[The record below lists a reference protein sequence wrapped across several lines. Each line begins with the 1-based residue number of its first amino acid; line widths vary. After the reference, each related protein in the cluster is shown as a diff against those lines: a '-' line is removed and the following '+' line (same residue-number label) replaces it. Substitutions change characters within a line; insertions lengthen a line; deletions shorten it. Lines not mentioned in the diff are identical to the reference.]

1 MRGSIILK
9 RSMDDAIIFTN
20 NHGSHVYRISDLLA
34 GLLPIDKN
42 LYYDNEG
49 WFTNFFITSKSTVIY
64 EIVSHAEDD
73 TIFSVWGELQSDGK
87 YHTFYA
93 SVWHDNYLPVGML
106 DANTLIL
113 RDKRRADRLSL
124 WLLDTTS
131 GAMKSFFPSFSPLYS
146 EVFWQFSEQEGNIKR
161 DGVSYL
167 LNAIPWDEHRFSPDK
182 TRVFLFLS
190 DSNGMK
196 YILWDNEHQKILWNK
211 TAYAPSPIAP
221 QWTMSSEK
229 IAYVEG
235 EDLYILTRNG
245 EERKLLLPPGTYL
258 NVLLPFKWSPSGNY
272 LAFWI
277 GSAAKREG
285 EMQSFELV
293 IYDVKHNTITNTCIP
308 LSEGSGTGDLF
319 WSPDERQVVI
329 SRPQLQYLWYDIQGT
344 QAWQF
349 SMEGEI
355 LGWVK

>member
-1 MRGSIILK
+1 
-9 RSMDDAIIFTN
+9 
-20 NHGSHVYRISDLLA
+20 
-34 GLLPIDKN
+34 
-42 LYYDNEG
+42 
-49 WFTNFFITSKSTVIY
+49 
-64 EIVSHAEDD
+64 
-73 TIFSVWGELQSDGK
+73 
-87 YHTFYA
+87 
-93 SVWHDNYLPVGML
+93 
-106 DANTLIL
+106 
-113 RDKRRADRLSL
+113 
-124 WLLDTTS
+124 
-131 GAMKSFFPSFSPLYS
+131 
-146 EVFWQFSEQEGNIKR
+146 
-161 DGVSYL
+161 
-167 LNAIPWDEHRFSPDK
+167 
-182 TRVFLFLS
+182 
-190 DSNGMK
+190 MK